1 MPELISPPASTTA
14 AAPAATPALAA
25 AEAAALAP
33 RLFAQAAHSDVE
45 GGFPTQEFNWL
56 REAGLL
62 TAPLPAA
69 LGGSGLNE
77 PAHTYELLS
86 TLRHIGRGNL
96 AVGRVYEGHT
106 NALQLIGRFGRPA
119 QVQHW
124 AADARAGHLFGVWNT
139 EAHDGVKLE
148 PLPDGR
154 FRLSGSKTFGSGAGH
169 LTRPL
174 LTAALPDGGWQMLVL
189 PADTQVPEYDARFW
203 RPLGMRA
210 SASFRVD
217 FTGLEVE
224 PEQLLGAPGDYYQQ
238 PWFSGGAIRFAA
250 VQLGGAEAIFDETRR
265 FLRAL
270 GRTDDPY
277 QRQRLGQL
285 SILIASGQHWLHAAA
300 ELAARP
306 GPDAETVV
314 AHANLVRSAIEDICL
329 RVLPLAER
337 CVGARGLLRPEP
349 FERLHRDL
357 THYLRQPAPDAAL
370 ADAGRYALA
379 HPRPAHRLWHD

>member
-1 MPELISPPASTTA
+1 MPKLLT
-14 AAPAATPALAA
+14 APAPPTPALAA
-25 AEAAALAP
+25 TAAAHLAP
-33 RLFAQAAHSDVE
+33 HLLAHAPKSDKE
-45 GGFPTQEFNWL
+45 GAFPTEEFNWL

-62 TAPLPAA
+62 AAPLPVA

-77 PAHTYELLS
+77 SAHTYELLS

-96 AVGRVYEGHT
+96 AVGRVYEGHA
-106 NALQLIGRFGRPA
+106 NALQLIGRFGRPG
-119 QVQHW
+119 QVRRW
-124 AADARAGHLFGVWNT
+124 AADAAAGHLFGVWNT
-139 EAHDGVKLE
+139 EAHDGVKLL
-148 PLPDGR
+148 PLPNGGY
-154 FRLSGSKTFGSGAGH
+154 RLLGSKTFGSGAGH

-174 LTAALPDGGWQMLVL
+174 LTAALPNGGWQMLVL
-189 PADTQVPEYDARFW
+189 PADTLVPDYDARFW

-217 FTGLEVE
+217 FTGLEVA
-224 PEQLLGAPGDYYQQ
+224 PEQLLGQPGDYYQQ

-285 SILIASGQHWLHAAA
+285 SILVASGQHWLRAAA
-300 ELAARP
+300 DLAARP

-329 RVLPLAER
+329 RLMPLAER

-370 ADAGRYALA
+370 ADAGRYALE
-379 HPRPAHRLWHD
+379 HPRPAHRLWPE

>member
-1 MPELISPPASTTA
+1 MPELLTASAPP
-14 AAPAATPALAA
+14 TPALAA
-25 AEAAALAP
+25 AAAATLAP
-33 RLFAQAAHSDVE
+33 RLLAQASASDQE
-45 GGFPTQEFNWL
+45 GGFPTQEFDWL

-62 TAPLPAA
+62 AAPLPAR
-69 LGGSGLNE
+69 LDGSGLNE
-77 PAHTYELLS
+77 PAHTQELLS

-96 AVGRVYEGHT
+96 AVGRVYEGHA
-106 NALQLIGRFGRPA
+106 NALQLITRFARPEQA
-119 QVQHW
+119 ARW
-124 AADARAGHLFGVWNT
+124 AADAGAGHLFGVWNT
-139 EAHDGVKLE
+139 EAHDGVKLA
-148 PLPDGR
+148 PLPSGR

-217 FTGLEVE
+217 FTGLEIG
-224 PEQLLGAPGDYYQQ
+224 PDDLLGEPGDYYRQ
-238 PWFSGGAIRFAA
+238 PGFSGGAIRFAA

-270 GRTDDPY
+270 NRTDDPY

-285 SILIASGQHWLHAAA
+285 SILVASGQHWLQAAA

-306 GPDAETVV
+306 GPDAETLV

-370 ADAGRYALA
+370 ADAGRYALD
-379 HPRPAHRLWHD
+379 HPRPAYRLWHD

>member
-1 MPELISPPASTTA
+1 MPESVALTTA
-14 AAPAATPALAA
+14 TVSVAA
-25 AEAAALAP
+25 AEDRAAALAP
-33 RLFAQAAHSDVE
+33 RLLAQAAHSDVE
-45 GGFPTQEFNWL
+45 GGFPIQEFGWL
-56 REAGLL
+56 HEAGLL

-69 LGGSGLNE
+69 LGGNGLGE
-77 PAHTYELLS
+77 TAHTAALLS

-96 AVGRVYEGHT
+96 AVGRVYEGHV
-106 NALQLIGRFGRPA
+106 NALQLLQRFGQPA
-119 QVQHW
+119 QVARW
-124 AADARAGHLFGVWNT
+124 AQEAAQGHLFGVWNT

-154 FRLSGSKTFGSGAGH
+154 YRLHGSKTFGSGAGH
-169 LTRPL
+169 VTRPL
-174 LTAALPDGGWQMLVL
+174 LTAALPDGGWQMLIL
-189 PADTQVPEYDARFW
+189 PADEQVPRYASEFW
-203 RPLGMRA
+203 QPLGMRA

-217 FTGLEVE
+217 FTGLEVGAE
-224 PEQLLGAPGDYYQQ
+224 DLLGQPGDYYRQ

-250 VQLGGAEAIFDETRR
+250 VQAGGAEAVFDETRR
-265 FLRAL
+265 FLQQF

-277 QRQRLGQL
+277 QRQRLGEMSL
-285 SILIASGQHWLHAAA
+285 LIAQAQHWMQAAA
-300 ELAARP
+300 GFAAR
-306 GPDAETVV
+306 PDAETAAEATV

-370 ADAGRYALA
+370 ADAGRYALEQTA
-379 HPRPAHRLWHD
+379 PAYELWQP

>member
-1 MPELISPPASTTA
+1 MPELVTTSAPP
-14 AAPAATPALAA
+14 TPALAA
-25 AEAAALAP
+25 AAAATLAP
-33 RLFAQAAHSDVE
+33 RLLAQAPASDQE
-45 GGFPTQEFNWL
+45 GGFPTQEFDWL

-62 TAPLPAA
+62 AAPLPAR
-69 LGGSGLNE
+69 LNGSGLNE
-77 PAHTYELLS
+77 PAHTQELLS

-106 NALQLIGRFGRPA
+106 NALQLITRFA
-119 QVQHW
+119 QPEQTERW
-124 AADARAGHLFGVWNT
+124 AADAVAGHLFGVWNT
-139 EAHDGVKLE
+139 EAHDGVKLA
-148 PLPDGR
+148 PLPSGR

-217 FTGLEVE
+217 FTGLEIG
-224 PEQLLGAPGDYYQQ
+224 PEELLGEPGDYYHQ
-238 PWFSGGAIRFAA
+238 PGFSGGAIRFAA
-250 VQLGGAEAIFDETRR
+250 VQLGGAEAVFDETRR

-270 GRTDDPY
+270 HRTDDPY

-285 SILIASGQHWLHAAA
+285 SILVASGQHWLHAAA

-306 GPDAETVV
+306 DADAETLV

-370 ADAGRYALA
+370 ADAGRYALD
-379 HPRPAHRLWHD
+379 HPRPAYRLWHD